1 MCVRIEIC
9 IFEQYFVLIFN
20 FSFSKQLKHQYRV
33 TDERG
38 PSHDKVY
45 TVVLELGDERY
56 SAQSKTIKGAQQLA
70 AATALE
76 KTNYKQPTSRTPRG
90 VIARHPRD
98 KYSKYDGDFHSFRL

>member
-1 MCVRIEIC
+1 MCVFLFC
-9 IFEQYFVLIFN
+9 SQYF
-20 FSFSKQLKHQYRV
+20 KQLKHQYRV

-56 SAQSKTIKGAQQLA
+56 SAQSKTIKGAQQSA

-90 VIARHPRD
+90 VLARHSRD
-98 KYSKYDGDFHSFRL
+98 KYGEFE